1 MAAYLFRRILASIP
15 VLGVV
20 AFLVFAL
27 LRLSPGD
34 PAMILAGDGATAEQ
48 LDEMRRSMG
57 LDKSIIAQFV
67 IWLLRVL
74 HGDLGVS
81 LISGLPLSEVIAD
94 RFGPSL
100 ALCICTITLA
110 VSVAIPLGVFA
121 AWKQGKTLDRIIM
134 SGSVLAFSVPVFII
148 GYLLILIFSRGL
160 GWFPVQGYQPLADGF
175 GGFAYRLVL
184 PTLTMSAP
192 YIALIS
198 RISRTS
204 VIEVLGEDY
213 IRTARSKGLSDR
225 EVLFDHALGNAAVPI
240 ATVVGVSIALL
251 ISGVVV
257 TESVF
262 NIPGMGRLVLEAVL
276 SRDFTAIQAL
286 ILLFSVTYV
295 VINLAIDILYSFLDP
310 RIRY

>member
-1 MAAYLFRRILASIP
+1 MAAYLLRRVLASIP

-34 PAMILAGDGATAEQ
+34 PAMILAGDGATAAQ
-48 LDEMRRSMG
+48 LDAMRQSMG
-57 LDKSIIAQFV
+57 LDKSIIEQFV
-67 IWLLRVL
+67 IWLMRVL

-81 LISGLPLSEVIAD
+81 LISGLPMSQVIAD

-100 ALCICTITLA
+100 ALAICAITLA
-110 VSVAIPLGVFA
+110 VSIAVPLGVLA
-121 AWKQGKTLDRIIM
+121 AWKQGWALDRIIM

-160 GWFPVQGYQPLADGF
+160 GWFPVQGYQPLAEGF
-175 GGFAYRLVL
+175 GGFAYHLVL
-184 PTLTMSAP
+184 PTLTMSTP

-262 NIPGMGRLVLEAVL
+262 NIPGMGRLVLESVL

-295 VINLAIDILYSFLDP
+295 AINLAIDILYSILDP

>member
-1 MAAYLFRRILASIP
+1 MAGYLLRRVLASIP

-20 AFLVFAL
+20 SFFVFAL

-34 PAMILAGDGATAEQ
+34 PAMILAGDGATPAQ
-48 LDEMRRSMG
+48 LDAMRHSMG
-57 LDKSIIAQFV
+57 LDKGIIEQFV
-67 IWLLRVL
+67 IWLLKIL
-74 HGDLGVS
+74 HGDFGVS
-81 LISGLPLSEVIAD
+81 LITGLPMSELVRD

-100 ALCICTITLA
+100 ALCLSTITLA
-110 VSVAIPLGVFA
+110 VVVAIPVGVIA
-121 AWKQGKTLDRIIM
+121 AWKRGQALDRIIM
-134 SGSVLAFSVPVFII
+134 SGSVVAFSVPVFII

-160 GWFPVQGYQPLADGF
+160 GWFPVQGYQPLSEGF

-192 YIALIS
+192 FIALIS
-198 RISRTS
+198 RIVRTS

-213 IRTARSKGLSDR
+213 IRTARSKGLSEL

-251 ISGVVV
+251 IGGAVV

-262 NIPGMGRLVLEAVL
+262 NIPGMGRLVLESVL
-276 SRDFTAIQAL
+276 SRDFTAIQTL
-286 ILLFSVTYV
+286 ILLSSVTYV
-295 VINLAIDILYSFLDP
+295 GINLAIDILYSILDP